1 MIIHE
6 ADLARAPYALYD
18 ALRAQGPLHRSE
30 AFCGGAWLLT
40 DYVDITAA
48 LKDPRFSVAR
58 TGRWINSSIANMHLD
73 PAHIRQAREQLQPL
87 KRLFARALLF
97 LDGRRH
103 TRIRKCMLPGFKPDA
118 LAAFAPRIERIA
130 EALLDKVLAQQTASA
145 VTGNAGKRR
154 VSFDFMAD
162 FARPLPAQVMA
173 DLLGITAVRY
183 DDVVCWADDIA
194 SFIGSMMPTMQQ
206 ALKAQASLAAMCD
219 CLGPEID
226 SKSRAPGDDLLSMLV
241 ATRDAGM
248 MSNDELLVQCC
259 MLVFAGYE
267 TTRNLLGNGMFSLL
281 THPEQWAQLKQHP
294 ALWPDALKE
303 LLRYESPVQYT
314 ARRLVD
320 DVVMHGQQLHKGELV
335 ILMVGAANRDPQRF
349 TRAAQLDIH
358 RREGN
363 HVSFGY
369 GPHACIGAALTY
381 LEAEIA
387 FKVVARKLPGLQL
400 VSSGANWHDN
410 SVYRGLQS
418 LSLACDHSVTVG
430 AA

>member
-1 MIIHE
+1 MIIQE

-30 AFCGGAWLLT
+30 AFCGGAWLFT
-40 DYVDITAA
+40 DYDDITAA

-58 TGRWINSSIANMHLD
+58 TGRWINSSIANMHPD
-73 PAHIRQAREQLQPL
+73 PAHILQAREQLQPL

-118 LAAFAPRIERIA
+118 LAAFAPRIESIA
-130 EALLDKVLAQQTASA
+130 GALLDKVLVQHTAS
-145 VTGNAGKRR
+145 VKSGNAGGRR
-154 VSFDFMAD
+154 VSFDFMAE
-162 FARPLPAQVMA
+162 FARPLPALVMA

-183 DDVVCWADDIA
+183 DDVVTWADDIA

-206 ALKAQASLAAMCD
+206 ALKAQASLVAMCD
-219 CLGPEID
+219 CLLPEID
-226 SKSRAPGDDLLSMLV
+226 RKSRAPGDDLLSMLV
-241 ATRDAGM
+241 AARDAGNM
-248 MSNDELLVQCC
+248 RHDELLVQCC

-267 TTRNLLGNGMFSLL
+267 TTRNLLGNGMHALL
-281 THPEQWAQLKQHP
+281 AHPDQWAQLKQHP
-294 ALWPDALKE
+294 VLWPEALKE

-314 ARRLVD
+314 ARRLLD
-320 DVVMHGQQLHKGELV
+320 DVVMHGQQLHKGDLV
-335 ILMVGAANRDPQRF
+335 ILLVGAANRDPQRF
-349 TRAAQLDIH
+349 THAGQLDIH

-387 FKVVARKLPGLQL
+387 FKVVARKLPDLQL
-400 VSSGANWHDN
+400 VSAVAHWHDN

-418 LSLACDHSVTVG
+418 LPLVCENLDMAGV
-430 AA
+430 A